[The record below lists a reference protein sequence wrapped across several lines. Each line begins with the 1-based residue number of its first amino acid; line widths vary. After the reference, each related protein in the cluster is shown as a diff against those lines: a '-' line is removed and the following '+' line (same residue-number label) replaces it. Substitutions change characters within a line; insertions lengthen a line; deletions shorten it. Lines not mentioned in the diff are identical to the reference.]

1 MNVRKSKRGGYMA
14 TCTHRTKD
22 GPVQVAG
29 FSTNRIDAV
38 AKCIEVRQ
46 MLIEKEESNVRNP

>member
-1 MNVRKSKRGGYMA
+1 MKIRTSKHGGYMA

-29 FSTNRIDAV
+29 FASTRIVAV
-38 AKCIEVRQ
+38 AQCLETRRL
-46 MLIEKEESNVRNP
+46 LIAKEQSNVHQ

>member
-1 MNVRKSKRGGYMA
+1 MNVRKSRHGGYMA

-29 FSTNRIDAV
+29 FSPNRIDAV
-38 AKCIEVRQ
+38 AKCCELRRL
-46 MLIEKEESNVRNP
+46 LIAKEQAKC

>member
-1 MNVRKSKRGGYMA
+1 MNVRRSKRGGFMA

-46 MLIEKEESNVRNP
+46 MLIEKEGSNVQDA